1 MVRIGTILGKYW
13 ICKRS
18 AGHAVEAME
27 CIGGSGL
34 MEDSIMPRLFRESP
48 VNAVWEGSGNV
59 QGLDL
64 LRVMQKEP
72 GVIKA
77 YFSEL
82 DKAADRNALYDAAVR
97 ELKNQL
103 SDTRELEFRC
113 RTVLGNM
120 AVALQAALLIQH
132 SPDEVA
138 HAFCASR
145 LARPAPHLYG
155 ELPSELNYPA
165 IIDRAFPRL

>member
-1 MVRIGTILGKYW
+1 
-13 ICKRS
+13 
-18 AGHAVEAME
+18 ME

-72 GVIKA
+72 EVIQA
-77 YFSEL
+77 FFSEL
-82 DKAADRNALYDAAVR
+82 NGAAGRNALFDAAVKA
-97 ELKNQL
+97 LKNQL
-103 SDTRELEFRC
+103 ADGQELEFRC

-120 AVALQAALLIQH
+120 AVTLQAALLIQH
-132 SPDEVA
+132 STAETA

-145 LARPAPHLYG
+145 LGSPAPHLYG
-155 ELPSELNYPA
+155 ELPAGVNCQA
-165 IIDRAFPRL
+165 IIDRAFPCL